1 MTARGDTGAPA
12 TLATFVFRHR
22 AFLSAGALL
31 TFLSSFGQTYFIS
44 IFAGEIRES
53 FGLSHGDWGGIY
65 AAGTLASAI
74 VMVWL
79 GALTDRYRVRGLAG
93 FVLCGLAAACIS
105 MALNP
110 LVWLLPVSVFLL
122 RLFGQG
128 MASHV
133 ATVAMARWYVAT
145 RGRALA
151 IASLGFAAGE
161 AFLPLLFVLLM
172 GFVDWR
178 VLWVV
183 VAIIA
188 LGLLPVISRLLEAER
203 TPQSISEDG
212 QATGMGDRHWRRNE
226 AVRHWVFWIMVP
238 AILGPS
244 AFTTAFFFHQVHIAE
259 VKGWAHLE
267 LVALFPV
274 YTFAGVIAMFVSG
287 ILIDRFGSSVIAAVT
302 QVPFALGYLI
312 FGLTDTITLGALGIV
327 FVAIAA
333 GMNTTM
339 LGAIWAEYYG
349 TRFLGSIKA
358 LATAVMVIGSALGPA
373 ITGHAIDLGVAF
385 PDQLTL
391 IALWFCVV
399 FVLVSIG
406 LYRARRLFPLTPQV
420 NIIGP

>member
-1 MTARGDTGAPA
+1 
-12 TLATFVFRHR
+12 
-22 AFLSAGALL
+22 
-31 TFLSSFGQTYFIS
+31 
-44 IFAGEIRES
+44 
-53 FGLSHGDWGGIY
+53 
-65 AAGTLASAI
+65 
-74 VMVWL
+74 
-79 GALTDRYRVRGLAG
+79 
-93 FVLCGLAAACIS
+93 
-105 MALNP
+105 
-110 LVWLLPVSVFLL
+110 
-122 RLFGQG
+122 
-128 MASHV
+128 
-133 ATVAMARWYVAT
+133 
-145 RGRALA
+145 
-151 IASLGFAAGE
+151 
-161 AFLPLLFVLLM
+161 M

-183 VAIIA
+183 AAIIA
-188 LGLLPVISRLLEAER
+188 LGLLPLINRLLKAER

-212 QATGMGDRHWRRNE
+212 HATGMGDRHWRRNE

-244 AFTTAFFFHQVHIAE
+244 AFTTAFFFHQVHIAD

-302 QVPFALGYLI
+302 QVPFAIGYLI

-349 TRFLGSIKA
+349 TRFVGAIKA

-373 ITGHAIDLGVAF
+373 ITGHAIDAGIAF

-391 IALWFCVV
+391 VALWFCIV
-399 FVLVSIG
+399 FVLVSVG
-406 LYRARRLFPLTPQV
+406 LYRARRLFSLTPQV
-420 NIIGP
+420 NIIRP